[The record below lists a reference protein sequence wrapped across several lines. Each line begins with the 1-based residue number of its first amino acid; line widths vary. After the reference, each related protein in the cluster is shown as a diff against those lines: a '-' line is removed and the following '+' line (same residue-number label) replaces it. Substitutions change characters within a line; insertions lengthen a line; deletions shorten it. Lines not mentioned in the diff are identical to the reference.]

1 MKRQS
6 EANTVCSH
14 RCVTCQQM
22 QLIDTENK
30 LVVARGGGWGVSP
43 MDDGGQKVE
52 ASSYKMKC
60 SIQHGDQREHN
71 CTVYLEVA
79 ERVDLKSSPH
89 KKKNCDYV

>member
-1 MKRQS
+1 
-6 EANTVCSH
+6 
-14 RCVTCQQM
+14 
-22 QLIDTENK
+22 
-30 LVVARGGGWGVSP
+30 

-89 KKKNCDYV
+89 KKKNCKHV